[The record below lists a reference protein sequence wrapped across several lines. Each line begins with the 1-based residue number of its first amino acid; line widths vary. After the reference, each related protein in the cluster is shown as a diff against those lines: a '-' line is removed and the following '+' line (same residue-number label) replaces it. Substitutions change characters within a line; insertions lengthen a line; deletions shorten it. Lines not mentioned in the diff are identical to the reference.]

1 MTYEAFKKWWWIGGI
16 VFINIPVLIAVLSI
30 VSAVANDPEFFT
42 ELFTEV
48 LTRHNV
54 EQFQDMQ
61 MKVDYLWVEAGGDM
75 AE

>member
-1 MTYEAFKKWWWIGGI
+1 MTYETFKKWWWIGGI
-16 VFINIPVLIAVLSI
+16 IFINIPVLIAVLSI

-61 MKVDYLWVEAGGDM
+61 LKVNYLWVEAGGDM
-75 AE
+75 RE